1 VDVRSRA
8 AAFAFALGAAV
19 LCTTGEAR
27 AADGESDPSL
37 QWDESHP
44 RFRPDEY
51 AFTLGTGVFALW
63 EYFFLPS
70 SAKPRWTGGIL
81 FDDAVH
87 DALRVTNPS
96 ALRTIW
102 TVSDIVGSSEVV
114 ITVGLDSMLVP
125 VARGSFDV
133 AWQLTWFDLE
143 AYALGSAV
151 TFTLYDTVARARPAY
166 SDCLANPASANSCTV
181 SPTASFPSGHVA
193 ESFISA
199 GLSCANHAYV
209 PLYGS
214 RLWDALACAR
224 DVTLATADGV
234 LRIMGDRHWATDVIA
249 GGGLGFAFG
258 YAMPVLLHYTA
269 GPTGARGAGFSLA
282 PMGSDRIGVVANG
295 VF

>member
-1 VDVRSRA
+1 MRRSAVPLLLVLAGVVGVPGRA
-8 AAFAFALGAAV
+8 S
-19 LCTTGEAR
+19 
-27 AADGESDPSL
+27 AADGDPDSSL
-37 QWDESHP
+37 RWDESRP
-44 RFRPDEY
+44 RFRPGEY
-51 AFTLGTGVFALW
+51 AFTGITGIFALW

-70 SAKPRWTGGIL
+70 SVKPGWTGGIL

-87 DALRVTNPS
+87 DALRVTSPS

-102 TVSDIVGSSEVV
+102 TASDIVGSSEVV
-114 ITVGLDSMLVP
+114 LTVGIDSMLVP
-125 VARGSFDV
+125 AVRGSLDV

-143 AYALGSAV
+143 AYALGSVA
-151 TFTLYDTVARARPAY
+151 TFTLYDTIGRARPAY
-166 SDCLANPASANSCTV
+166 SDCRADPGAANSCTV
-181 SPTASFPSGHVA
+181 SPSASFPSGHVA

-214 RLWDALACAR
+214 PLWDAVACAR

-234 LRIMGDRHWATDVIA
+234 LRIMGDRHWATDVVA
-249 GGGLGFAFG
+249 GGGLGLAFG

-269 GPTGARGAGFSLA
+269 GTSSTRSAGLALA
-282 PMGSDRIGVVANG
+282 PMGSNRIGLVADG